1 MAENNAGRE
10 ERPETGSE
18 EETSSRDYSTGSE
31 GTVGE
36 VQATEEERIAQA
48 IEGKGEF
55 LSEELKKLLRE
66 IEVVQ
71 GLRAGALGEE
81 IEARLRGVTE
91 PSVEK
96 LREALREEIEKLEER
111 FHVRREK
118 DGAGGR
124 SGDLARTKAGEDPG
138 GTPKPAE
145 APDGGGPGGRE
156 GIYVPDTTTR

>member
-1 MAENNAGRE
+1 M
-10 ERPETGSE
+10 
-18 EETSSRDYSTGSE
+18 
-31 GTVGE
+31 GE
-36 VQATEEERIAQA
+36 VQGTEEERIALA
-48 IEGKGEF
+48 MEGKGEF

-71 GLRAGALGEE
+71 GLRVGALGEE
-81 IEARLRGVTE
+81 IEAQLRGVTE

-96 LREALREEIEKLEER
+96 PREALREEIEKLEER

-118 DGAGGR
+118 DGTGGR
-124 SGDLARTKAGEDPG
+124 SGDPARTETGEDPG

-156 GIYVPDTTTR
+156 GIYVPDRDNMLKVLPAPEVKNLRS